1 MIHERKKS
9 RIKPLP
15 PGEKPMKRPGD
26 KTRPGKSINKF
37 KQKAFLASYVKHR
50 GNKCRAAKDCGIN
63 LDTMWKWFR
72 RDPVF
77 RAEAE
82 TVLETFY
89 DELWT
94 ALVDRGIE
102 KSDIAA
108 MFLLKERYPE
118 KFDDN
123 VRKAV
128 YLQKNQIADPDKA
141 APTQIVFVR
150 EPERQSNE
158 VSKLDEPQE

>member
-1 MIHERKKS
+1 
-9 RIKPLP
+9 
-15 PGEKPMKRPGD
+15 MKRPGD
-26 KTRPGKSINKF
+26 KTRPGKAVNKF
-37 KQKAFLASYVKHR
+37 KQKEFLVAYVKCR
-50 GNKCRAAKDCGIN
+50 GNKYKAARECKIQP
-63 LDTMWKWFR
+63 DTMWRWFR
-72 RDPVF
+72 RDPIF

-82 TVLETFY
+82 KVLETFY

-94 ALVDRGIE
+94 ALVARGIE

-141 APTQIVFVR
+141 PPTQIVFMR
-150 EPERQSNE
+150 EPERQSDE
-158 VSKLDEPQE
+158 VSKLDEPEE